1 MATTDSKKFDDLD
14 ITNMSRGT
22 LEETKYMIECE
33 LAWIQ
38 QDISN
43 STERLMIDDKLDAFN
58 KFNNLLKEVNF
69 RLNIK

>member
-1 MATTDSKKFDDLD
+1 MATINSKKFDGLD
-14 ITNMSRGT
+14 ISNMTRGT

-38 QDISN
+38 QEIGESAE
-43 STERLMIDDKLDAFN
+43 SLMIDDKLDAFN

>member
-1 MATTDSKKFDDLD
+1 MATTDSKKFDNLD

-38 QDISN
+38 QDISS

>member
-1 MATTDSKKFDDLD
+1 MATTDSKKFDNLD